1 MKQIVPYLF
10 LCLVLTFG
18 QKTHAQITTPQI
30 KARFGVDADLRS
42 NFFNGAL
49 QAGNDDWFTNAA
61 GSGISVIDTTGASA
75 LIAQYNANPNSR
87 SVPVFRNM
95 AYPPFTIKNNK
106 MLIDAVFIRDHHGD
120 DSSVFSGGNKN
131 GANPVDWTCPV
142 SQGVPDKNDILDMY
156 MHVRRDGVNTNDS
169 LWFFGGLSINNTTGS
184 RYFDF
189 EMYQTDIVFNNA
201 TQTFS
206 GQGPDAGHTSWIF
219 DAAGN
224 VIRPGDIILT
234 AEYGSSSLSNLE
246 ARIWVH
252 SSSLS
257 ITPSSFSWG
266 GQFDGATAGATYG
279 YASIMPKT
287 AGAFYT
293 GLQSVNN
300 TWAGAFQVVLHDNS
314 LATTYTARQ
323 FVEFS
328 VNLSKLGLDPLVS
341 LNDACALPF
350 RRLMVKT
357 RASVSFTAELKDFVA
372 PFSFF
377 RAPMADIT
385 SNFPVL
391 CGGNA
396 VSNLW
401 VNNANTTSLYTW
413 HAVSGNIVGDT
424 IGTMI
429 TVDQPGIYVV
439 SQQLM
444 DSCKSTYA
452 RDTFQIIQAS
462 NCFTLNQWVGQF
474 TVRRDR
480 SLAQINWNSEL
491 HGPATFFE
499 LQRSE
504 DGANFYTIGQ
514 YPTKAHGKYI
524 TTDDL
529 KMMDRGW
536 VYYRLKYSIPS
547 GGNYFSQAQ
556 VLYVDVAENISL
568 MIAPNPVT
576 DRFKIQIKSAASTPV
591 EISIK
596 DQTGKLVHRQVM
608 TATGGLNQW
617 QLDKQKSW
625 TPGSYIIEINMQ
637 GEILRKRIMVQ

>member
-10 LCLVLTFG
+10 LCLILIFG
-18 QKTHAQITTPQI
+18 QLTNAQITTPQI

-42 NFFNGAL
+42 NFFNNAL
-49 QAGNDDWFTNAA
+49 QAGNDDWFNNAA
-61 GSGISVIDTTGASA
+61 GSGISVIDTTGAAA
-75 LIAQYNANPNSR
+75 LIALYNANPNSR
-87 SVPVFRNM
+87 RVPIFRSMSRPQFSVV
-95 AYPPFTIKNNK
+95 NNK

-131 GANPVDWTCPV
+131 GGNPISWTCPV

-156 MHVRRDGVNTNDS
+156 MHVRRDGVNSNDS

-201 TQTFS
+201 TQQFT
-206 GQGPDAGHTSWIF
+206 GEGPDAGHTSWLF

-224 VIRPGDIILT
+224 VVRAGDIILT

-252 SSSLS
+252 NSALS
-257 ITPSSFSWG
+257 ITPAAFSWG
-266 GQFDGATAGATYG
+266 GQFDGATSGATYG
-279 YASIMPKT
+279 YASIIPKT

-293 GLQSVNN
+293 GLQSGNN
-300 TWAGAFQVVLHDNS
+300 TWAGTFQVVLQDNS

-341 LNDACALPF
+341 INDACALPF

-377 RAPMADIT
+377 RAPMADIST
-385 SNFPVL
+385 NFPVI
-391 CGGNA
+391 CGSGI
-396 VSNLW
+396 SNLW

-413 HAVSGNIVGDT
+413 RALSGNIVGDT
-424 IGTMI
+424 VGSMI
-429 TVDQPGIYVV
+429 TVDQPGSYVV

-444 DSCKSTYA
+444 DSCSSTYA
-452 RDTFQIIQAS
+452 RDTILITGS
-462 NCFTLNQWVGQF
+462 STCFTLNQWIDQF
-474 TVRRDR
+474 SVKRDR
-480 SLAQINWNSEL
+480 NVAQINWNSEL
-491 HGPATFFE
+491 HGQSTFFE
-499 LQRSE
+499 LQRSV
-504 DGANFYTIGQ
+504 DGVNFYSIGQ
-514 YPTKAHGKYI
+514 YPTRVHGRYM

-529 KMMDRGW
+529 KILDRGW
-536 VYYRLKYSIPS
+536 VYYRLKYIIPS
-547 GGNYFSQAQ
+547 GAYYFSQAQ
-556 VLYVDVAENISL
+556 VLYVDGTDNLSVT
-568 MIAPNPVT
+568 IAPNPVT
-576 DRFKIQIKSAASTPV
+576 DRFKIQIKSTVSTPV
-591 EISIK
+591 EIHVK
-596 DQTGKLVHRQVM
+596 DQTGKLVHKQVV
-608 TATGGLNQW
+608 TAGSGFNQW
-617 QLDKQKSW
+617 QIEKNRSW
-625 TPGSYIIEINMQ
+625 VPGTYMVEINMQ
-637 GEILRKRIMVQ
+637 GEVLRKRILVQ